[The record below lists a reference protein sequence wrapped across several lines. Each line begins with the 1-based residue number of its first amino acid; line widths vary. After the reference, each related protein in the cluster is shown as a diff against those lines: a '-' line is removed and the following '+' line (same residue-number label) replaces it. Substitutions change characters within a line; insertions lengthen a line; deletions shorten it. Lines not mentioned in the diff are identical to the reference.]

1 MTKAEFAAHSITIS
15 GTTFPTEY
23 SISPSG
29 TVFAF
34 VEVIEDD
41 KPVKLRIRIDA
52 ADQNYSAALAAAKQE
67 RTEREPAAPTL
78 ISTLE
83 DDMRIACQPI
93 EPEQIP
99 EGYTARATT
108 AGNVIMVERHI
119 DITEP
124 EQTASEPEQTA
135 TESEQTAS
143 GSEQTASESEQTAT
157 ESEQT
162 SSELPAHN
170 PKQARGIVPEKT
182 FIGLEIK
189 GNGWK
194 IYFDPAY
201 DRTRVIFPRKP
212 STTALEAVKT
222 AGFFWSPA
230 MKSWN
235 KKLTH
240 KAFRAAQALADQ
252 LRTICR

>member
-1 MTKAEFAAHSITIS
+1 MTHAEFAAHSITIN

-23 SISPSG
+23 SISPSQA
-29 TVFAF
+29 VFAF

-52 ADQNYSAALAAAKQE
+52 ADPNYAAALAAAQQE
-67 RTEREPAAPTL
+67 RAEREPAAPTL

-83 DDMRIACQPI
+83 EDLRIACQPI

-99 EGYTARATT
+99 EGYTVRTT
-108 AGNVIMVERHI
+108 AAGNVIMAECHI
-119 DITEP
+119 DISKPEQITEP
-124 EQTASEPEQTA
+124 EQTAELEQTA
-135 TESEQTAS
+135 RD
-143 GSEQTASESEQTAT
+143 
-157 ESEQT
+157 
-162 SSELPAHN
+162 
-170 PKQARGIVPEKT
+170 PKQARGPVPEKT
-182 FIGLEIK
+182 FVGLEIK

-212 STTALEAVKT
+212 SAAALDAVKA

-252 LRTICR
+252 LRVICH